1 MLGRI
6 FFYYWEDGKALELV
20 AQRGCGCPFPGDIQD
35 WALDLVVGTLCMPS
49 WGLELDDHEVLL
61 QPKPFCD
68 SMILYVGLMM

>member
-1 MLGRI
+1 MDAPSLGTFKTGLDR
-6 FFYYWEDGKALELV
+6 
-20 AQRGCGCPFPGDIQD
+20 
-35 WALDLVVGTLCMPS
+35 ALDLVVGTLCMPS